1 MSEQLKAFTN
11 IDFLYHHAPSG
22 LISYTPDG
30 KVISANFTLCKWLD
44 LPEKTVKDANIY
56 DLIHKTGAL
65 YHQMI
70 IMPLLSIRGFV
81 NEVNFSFK
89 SGTGHFDV
97 LFNAVAHKDEKEQII
112 VINATLQQITD
123 RKKYESELI
132 RRQQEAEEQ
141 KRKSEFLLN
150 AIPNMIWT
158 ALPDGSVNFINDR
171 TKSYF
176 NEIYQIGQ
184 EDFKG
189 VVTAD
194 KRTFCSAWKRA
205 IKMQKSM
212 EIEVRLQGQHREPE
226 WFLLRM
232 EPFYNSSGNLEIWF
246 GSATNI
252 HKRKLLQLANYSSLT
267 ESLSYAHETIDK
279 NEERFM
285 TIAMN
290 QSHMIRKPLAN
301 IMGLIDLMKEEGLN
315 KETKELLGL
324 LDSSASELDNMI
336 REVINK
342 I

>member
-1 MSEQLKAFTN
+1 MSEQLKAFTSL
-11 IDFLYHHAPSG
+11 DFLYQHSPSG

-30 KVISANFTLCKWLD
+30 KVVSVNQTLCKWLG
-44 LPEKTVKDANIY
+44 LSTETVATFNIY
-56 DLIHKTGAL
+56 EILNKTGGL

-70 IMPLLSIRGFV
+70 IMPLLNIRGYV
-81 NEVNFSFK
+81 NEVNFSFD
-89 SGTGHFDV
+89 SGDHHFDA
-97 LFNAVAHKDEKEQII
+97 LFNAVGHKDEQGHIV
-112 VINATLQQITD
+112 VINATIQQITD
-123 RKKYESELI
+123 RKKYENELL
-132 RRQQEAEEQ
+132 RRKQEAEEQ

-158 ALPDGSVNFINDR
+158 ALPDGTVNFINQR

-176 NEIYQIGQ
+176 NESYQLGQ
-184 EDFKG
+184 TDFNG
-189 VVTAD
+189 VFAAD
-194 KRTFCSAWKRA
+194 KRTFCSAWNRS
-205 IKMQKSM
+205 IKMEKSM
-212 EIEVRLQGQHREPE
+212 EIEVRLQGHHREAE
-226 WFLLRM
+226 WFILRM
-232 EPFYNSSGNLEIWF
+232 EPFYNSSGNLELWF

-315 KETKELLGL
+315 QESKELLHL
-324 LDSSASELDNMI
+324 LDSSASELDDMI